1 MNINNVYLG
10 EMIEDKFEYD
20 CFTGTYWISDE
31 LTGESIEFTEDELIE
46 EGIYL
51 NEYCQQI

>member
-1 MNINNVYLG
+1 MNEI
-10 EMIEDKFEYD
+10 IEYKFEYD
-20 CFTGTYWISDE
+20 SFTGTYWIADE
-31 LTGESIEFTEDELIE
+31 LTGESIEFTEDDLIA

>member
-1 MNINNVYLG
+1 MNVNSVYLG
-10 EMIEDKFEYD
+10 EIIEDKFEYD
-20 CFTGTYWISDE
+20 SFTGTYWIADQG
-31 LTGESIEFTEDELIE
+31 TGESIEFTEDELIE